1 MEEYYRR
8 KGVSRAIIDFVYS
21 GSSTPQREGGFYN
34 GNIDGI
40 QRHVPDSDGDSV
52 LVIDSQAEFSKTL
65 REGATAFYTSYW
77 RYSDPSEPSGIRGR
91 DLVWSI
97 KAKEGGLSAAKK
109 ATMLFIESL
118 EEEGLSHPSIKYS
131 GELGFDV
138 LIPLEDFQT
147 GSPSDLDFLSDI
159 HRDLTNSASDYIES
173 RSSFGVMKDGSELRL
188 IGKMGTCLL
197 TELRWSRG
205 LLLAP
210 MSLHPSSGLVSVPLL
225 PREVPEFSV
234 VEASPDKVRPR
245 EWDITQVIPNDRIEP
260 GVQRGKRVISVET

>member
-8 KGVSRAIIDFVYS
+8 RGISKAIIDFVYS
-21 GSSTPQREGGFYN
+21 GNPAPQREGGFYN

-40 QRHVPDSDGDSV
+40 QRHTPDDDGDSV
-52 LVIDSQAEFSKTL
+52 LVIDSQEELSKAL
-65 REGATAFYTSYW
+65 RVGATAFYSSYW

-97 KAKEGGLSAAKK
+97 RAEEGGLSVAKK
-109 ATMLFIESL
+109 ATTLFIESL
-118 EEEGLSHPSIKYS
+118 EEEGFSHPSVKYS

-138 LIPLEDFQT
+138 LIPLEDVQT

-159 HRDLTNSASDYIES
+159 HSDLTNSASDYIES
-173 RSSFGVMKDGSELRL
+173 RSSFGVAKEGSGLRL
-188 IGKMGTCLL
+188 TGNMGTCLL

-234 VEASPDKVRPR
+234 VEASPGKVRPR
-245 EWDITQVIPNDRIEP
+245 DWDITQVIPSGRIEP
-260 GVQRGKRVISVET
+260 RVQREKRTVPMET